1 MSEPDA
7 TKPDAPKP
15 EARKPA
21 PKASTP
27 PQPPAPRAPSWAAA
41 VVFFIVVGV
50 VAIVVAAQPT
60 RGGDRDRDPLELV
73 DQRELVAVVT
83 AVSGVIRAEGE
94 TAEDEAL
101 RRLEALRPQ
110 SPGAA
115 DLRDACVSTYRG
127 THDAQRAMAQ
137 VRALLPP
144 DGGSPTPGDEAR
156 MRELLDRSQRL
167 VSEAR
172 ESHLRCVGLYEQAAA
187 RVGVTPARRPEGAR
201 R

>member
-1 MSEPDA
+1 MAESDAPKAA
-7 TKPDAPKP
+7 TKP
-15 EARKPA
+15 ARR
-21 PKASTP
+21 
-27 PQPPAPRAPSWAAA
+27 PAPRAPSWAPA

-50 VAIVVAAQPT
+50 VAIVVAAQPP

-73 DQRELVAVVT
+73 DQRELAAVVT

-94 TAEDEAL
+94 SAEEEAL
-101 RRLEALRPQ
+101 RRLEALHPQ
-110 SPGAA
+110 SPGAT

-137 VRALLPP
+137 VRALLPV
-144 DGGSPTPGDEAR
+144 DGGAPTPEDEVR
-156 MRELLDRSQRL
+156 MRALLDRSQRL

>member
-1 MSEPDA
+1 MAASKPPPEP
-7 TKPDAPKP
+7 PPPGPPPK
-15 EARKPA
+15 
-21 PKASTP
+21 
-27 PQPPAPRAPSWAAA
+27 APSWAAA

-50 VAIVVAAQPT
+50 VAIVVASQPP
-60 RGGDRDRDPLELV
+60 RQGDRDRDPLELA
-73 DQRELVAVVT
+73 DQRELGAVVA
-83 AVSGVIRAEGE
+83 AVSGVIRSDGE
-94 TAEDEAL
+94 AAEDAAL

-137 VRALLPP
+137 VRAMLPG
-144 DGGSPTPGDEAR
+144 DGGLPAPGDEAR
-156 MRELLDRSQRL
+156 MRTLLDQSQRL

-187 RVGVTPARRPEGAR
+187 RLGVTPARRRSSGAAEDAR
-201 R
+201 